1 MFYKG
6 AILSTDMS
14 QANIVP
20 LYNVYY
26 ICLARLFNVEAQTWV
41 RNPVHSIAN
50 NFDCFVWN
58 DRDPGKNCAQ
68 IYRQIIVF
76 RIGKE
81 LE

>member
-41 RNPVHSIAN
+41 RNPVHSIDN

-58 DRDPGKNCAQ
+58 DRDPGKK
-68 IYRQIIVF
+68 
-76 RIGKE
+76 IGKE